1 MPLGWVTPKTNWKN
15 GDYYQY
21 EDAERFTINLAYLE
35 SLARPCYPSGSFY
48 FMDYYKD
55 IEIYDL
61 EHDDYV
67 HYDLFYRY
75 DLNFSSMITPS
86 SDNNLLNIFSYGS
99 ETLFKLGLLKEY
111 YVDYHKKYPLNYGT
125 VYHDVIYSPEG
136 TYMVSTTGWYISNF
150 EEGIDHYSRLSRA
163 WNNIFNDGYDVVL
176 PRPFDVFINSNYGLY
191 STNNYKFGN
200 LSFFSAPM
208 LNIMES
214 VMSDLYSF
222 FNEIAEIYPREDVE
236 E

>member
-1 MPLGWVTPKTNWKN
+1 MPLEWVTPKTNWKN

-21 EDAERFTINLAYLE
+21 EDAERFTNNLLYLK
-35 SLARPCYPSGSFY
+35 SLAQPCYPSGSFY
-48 FMDYYKD
+48 FMNYRNVRA
-55 IEIYDL
+55 IYDV

-67 HYDLFYRY
+67 YYYLFYRY
-75 DLNFSSMITPS
+75 DLNFSSMTTPS
-86 SDNNLLNIFSYGS
+86 PNNNLLYIFSYGS

-125 VYHDVIYSPEG
+125 VYHNVEYSSEG
-136 TYMVSTTGWYISNF
+136 TSKVSTTGWYISDF
-150 EEGIDHYSRLSRA
+150 EEGMDHYSGLSRA
-163 WNNIFNDGYDVVL
+163 WNKIFNDGYGSMAI
-176 PRPFDVFINSNYGLY
+176 PFDFAVNSSYRWYSRNYYKWG
-191 STNNYKFGN
+191 NYPFV
-200 LSFFSAPM
+200 SAAV